1 MNTLS
6 PSCFLSALFGSLRT
20 GAVLLF
26 AAASTGGSTGFAAA
40 DYVKSVKPL
49 LQERCY
55 ACHGALKQKG
65 GLRLDTAVSI
75 RKGGDSGAAVAPGYP
90 EKSLLVG
97 RVLSSDPDDHMPPRH
112 EGEPLNAS
120 QVRMLQEWIS
130 AGAPAPGGEQP
141 EPDPRDHWAFRP
153 PVRPPVPSLEN
164 REWAANPIDAFIS
177 ARHAGKGLL
186 PQARA
191 PRGILV
197 RRLFIDLVGV
207 PPSLDE
213 TAVINAMPDS
223 EWYPALVEKLLAD
236 PRHGQRWARHWM
248 DVWRYSDWWGLGEQL
263 RNSQKHIWHWRD
275 WIIESLNN
283 DAPYDEMVRLMLAA
297 DEIAPEDAS
306 KLRATG
312 FLARNWFLFNRN
324 TWMEDT
330 VEHVGKGLLGLTFN
344 CSKCHD
350 HKYDPISQTDFYRL
364 RAVFEPYH
372 VRIDVTAGGADLG
385 KDGIPRAFD
394 ADARAVTYRFVR
406 GEESQ
411 PDKSAVI
418 SPGVPAVFD
427 FAKLDVVPIELPLAA
442 YEPQRQPW
450 VLEAHVATAAKS
462 LEAAAEALKKAA
474 EKFAKA
480 KEVAQ
485 KDSGS
490 EPLAKAVLESE
501 AEWSLAEK
509 THQFTGA
516 EKRSVEAR
524 ATAMRALWR
533 ADSNE
538 QSLRAAAVA
547 AERKSA
553 AARQDKVVA
562 DARLKLLRAPEPK
575 KPDLE
580 KKLAAALE
588 ESAVL
593 AKAVAAEV
601 KTADSYTVLFGAKW
615 TPTRFLSSGKDDPE
629 PAFPQQSSGRRTA
642 LARWITDPRNPLTAR
657 VAVNHIWTRHMG
669 VPLAAGMFEFGR
681 KGATPSHPELLDWL
695 AAELVEHGWSMK
707 HLHRLIVN
715 SQTYRMGSSAAGA
728 EVSVSKDPDNVEYW
742 RRAPVR
748 LESGVIRDSL
758 LGLSGSLDCS
768 MGGPPI
774 EAATQ
779 EDSAR
784 RSVYFYHSNNSRN
797 LFLTMF
803 DEAPVKECYRREQS
817 VVPQQAMAM
826 TNSRLVE
833 ESARR
838 IARLVSQRCAGTL
851 DDEGFVRAAYEY
863 VLGVPPQAE
872 ELAAC
877 MEALLALRGASG
889 TTESAAGT
897 GSQDG
902 AQTEARAQL
911 VWVLLNHNDFV
922 TLR

>member
-1 MNTLS
+1 MSTL
-6 PSCFLSALFGSLRT
+6 PPGGFLFALFGSLRT
-20 GAVLLF
+20 GAALLF
-26 AAASTGGSTGFAAA
+26 AASSTVGGAGLKAAEYA
-40 DYVKSVKPL
+40 KSVKPL

-75 RKGGDSGAAVAPGYP
+75 RKGGDSGAAVDPGYP

-97 RVLSSDPDDHMPPRH
+97 RVLSSDPDEHMPPKH
-112 EGEPLNAS
+112 EGEPLNPS
-120 QVRMLQEWIS
+120 QVRVLQEWIS

-141 EPDPRDHWAFRP
+141 ESDPREHWAFRP
-153 PVRPPVPSLEN
+153 PARPPVPSVEN

-177 ARHAGKGLL
+177 ARHAAKGLV
-186 PQARA
+186 PQACA

-207 PPSLDE
+207 PPSLAE
-213 TAVINAMPDS
+213 TAAITAMPDS
-223 EWYPALVEKLLAD
+223 EWYPALVEKLLVD

-263 RNSQKHIWHWRD
+263 RNSQKHLWHWRD

-324 TWMEDT
+324 TWLEDT
-330 VEHVGKGLLGLTFN
+330 VEHVGKGFLGLTFN

-372 VRIDVTAGGADLG
+372 VRLDVTAGGADLE

-394 ADARAVTYRFVR
+394 ADAGAVTYRFVR

-411 PDKSAVI
+411 PDKSALI
-418 SPGVPAVFD
+418 SPGVPALFD
-427 FAKLDVVPIELPLAA
+427 FAALDVVPIELPLAA

-450 VLEAHVATAAKS
+450 VLDAHAATAARN
-462 LEAAAEALKKAA
+462 LEAAAAVLKTAT
-474 EKFAKA
+474 EKLTKA
-480 KEVAQ
+480 KHEAQ
-485 KDSGS
+485 TNPGS
-490 EPLAKAVLESE
+490 EPFLKAVLESE
-501 AEWSLAEK
+501 AQWSLAEK
-509 THQFTGA
+509 THQFTEA
-516 EKRSVEAR
+516 EKLSVEAR

-533 ADSNE
+533 VDSNE

-553 AARQDKVVA
+553 LARQEKVVA
-562 DARLKLLRAPEPK
+562 DARLKLLHAPEAK
-575 KPDLE
+575 RPDLK

-588 ESAVL
+588 DSAKL
-593 AKAVAAEV
+593 AKAVAAQV
-601 KTADSYTVLFGAKW
+601 KPADSYTVLFGAKW

-728 EVSVSKDPDNVEYW
+728 ELSVSEDPDNVEYW

-768 MGGPPI
+768 MGGPPV
-774 EAATQ
+774 EPAAQ

-803 DEAPVKECYRREQS
+803 DEAPVKECYRRDQS

-838 IARLVSQRCAGTL
+838 IAQLVSERCAGAL
-851 DDEGFVRAAYEY
+851 DDDGFVRAAYEY
-863 VLGVPPQAE
+863 VLGIPPQAR
-872 ELAAC
+872 ELMAC
-877 MEALLALRGASG
+877 MEALLALQGASG
-889 TTESAAGT
+889 TAQSAAAA
-897 GSQDG
+897 GSHDG
-902 AQTEARAQL
+902 AQREARAQL
-911 VWVLLNHNDFV
+911 VWVLLNHNDFI